1 MEILLYIYAIMLTV
15 ILILNVGLTSQRNR
29 IFNLI
34 LIVFSFF
41 IMILSVFQDKIV
53 LKITT
58 ETLILIAIN
67 FIFLNLENI
76 SKIWKKIKSLKIGLL
91 EVIQEFPNEDIE
103 DNEDIK
109 REAMK
114 KIDDVEGN
122 VLIAFLISFIE
133 VEKKIRKINVK
144 YDNEKYGKKYTIR
157 DLYRKIFE
165 ENRNKNLE
173 KYFNFFIEMNILR
186 NKIVHGEIPLKED
199 IDYKTALELRKAL
212 EVIEIISKELE
223 IISNGLGTNDNEK

>member
-41 IMILSVFQDKIV
+41 IMILSVFQDKIA

-122 VLIAFLISFIE
+122 VLIAFLI
-133 VEKKIRKINVK
+133 
-144 YDNEKYGKKYTIR
+144 
-157 DLYRKIFE
+157 
-165 ENRNKNLE
+165 
-173 KYFNFFIEMNILR
+173 
-186 NKIVHGEIPLKED
+186 
-199 IDYKTALELRKAL
+199 
-212 EVIEIISKELE
+212 
-223 IISNGLGTNDNEK
+223 

>member
-1 MEILLYIYAIMLTV
+1 M
-15 ILILNVGLTSQRNR
+15 
-29 IFNLI
+29 
-34 LIVFSFF
+34 
-41 IMILSVFQDKIV
+41 
-53 LKITT
+53 
-58 ETLILIAIN
+58 IAIN